1 MIRHRPH
8 SISSLPFIDVPLW
21 YLSSLSSLPPAK
33 SRSQGRRLGVAEP
46 NAPGSLVLNSN
57 SCTMRGCR
65 CDSVCAIMGDII
77 KPFYATYFQRQT
89 LGNARGD
96 DLPNMSPKRPVGS
109 CKLVVWLNC
118 GTGRGAG
125 RGLVVM
131 RRCDDRLPHVG
142 LLEAAPGCSRPR
154 SRSQSRSRGGGS
166 STSGRASPYPP
177 EAHAQWWGAKPVCSQ
192 NGVGPRCSG
201 SATSTPVGRP
211 SISCC
216 TWLE

>member
-1 MIRHRPH
+1 MRGEGGSPGCVGCRVTA
-8 SISSLPFIDVPLW
+8 FAEFRCNYGR
-21 YLSSLSSLPPAK
+21 YLICTTFLRYLFNRKRSETPAATTCQTCL
-33 SRSQGRRLGVAEP
+33 RSALLEVAKVRRLVE
-46 NAPGSLVLNSN
+46 L
-57 SCTMRGCR
+57 
-65 CDSVCAIMGDII
+65 
-77 KPFYATYFQRQT
+77 RQ
-89 LGNARGD
+89 GA
-96 DLPNMSPKRPVGS
+96 
-109 CKLVVWLNC
+109 
-118 GTGRGAG
+118 GAG

-177 EAHAQWWGAKPVCSQ
+177 EAHARWWGAKPVCSQ

-216 TWLE
+216 TWLG